1 VTELTGRVA
10 SLDGISAADDDAVLA
25 NGCQHVYHSQSSA
38 IRDAARL
45 FRDSDYHLE
54 HITCL
59 DLRSDEGGGLRL
71 SYQFNVHGTS
81 DRHLLLVDL
90 APAAHAPTIV
100 DIFRG
105 ADWYEREA
113 FDMHGVVIDDHP
125 DLRRLLMPEDYTGHP
140 LLKDFTDADPE
151 RHIMAAPMSEE
162 EEGDG

>member
-1 VTELTGRVA
+1 MTELTGRVA

-71 SYQFNVHGTS
+71 SYQFNVHGAS

-90 APAAHAPTIV
+90 APDAHAPTIV

-113 FDMHGVVIDDHP
+113 FDLFGILFDSHP
-125 DLRRLLMPEDYTGHP
+125 DLRRILTDYGFIGHP
-140 LLKDFTDADPE
+140 F
-151 RHIMAAPMSEE
+151 
-162 EEGDG
+162 